1 MENCLEKEE
10 KKPSKK
16 YYVCFL
22 YHFFFILWA
31 SSRDSLYF
39 SLVEVEL
46 HQVYA
51 NSKFAIVRNLHSF
64 SCFVTRAFLG
74 QEAKDKI
81 ANSVFSTFFLT
92 PLGELKVIQYVL
104 KNIII

>member
-1 MENCLEKEE
+1 MIQL
-10 KKPSKK
+10 
-16 YYVCFL
+16 YFL
-22 YHFFFILWA
+22 FHFFFTLWA
-31 SSRDSLYF
+31 SWRDSLQF
-39 SLVEVEL
+39 SLGEVEL

-74 QEAKDKI
+74 QEAKEKI
-81 ANSVFSTFFLT
+81 ANIVFSTFFST
-92 PLGELKVIQYVL
+92 ALGELKVLKYAL